1 MGIIGQLISKF
12 SKGPAIQ
19 NLENFDM
26 VVEMKDGG
34 ILLPIACSKH
44 LDESNEILD
53 LLRTKVANYV
63 AMTDLDE
70 FKKDFPKR
78 EYFQIELNCIRKP
91 DKRIIDELGLFEKQ
105 YANKSIRFTW
115 RS

>member
-26 VVEMKDGG
+26 VVQMKDGG
-34 ILLPIACSKH
+34 ILLPIVCSKH
-44 LDESNEILD
+44 LDDSDEILH

-63 AMTDLDE
+63 VMTDLPE

-78 EYFQIELNCIRKP
+78 EYFQIELNCVKRP
-91 DKRIIDELGLFEKQ
+91 DKGIIDELDLLEKR
-105 YANKSIRFTW
+105 YANKSIKFTW
-115 RS
+115 KS